1 MALEA
6 FERIIPSSTYGPT
19 EETAE
24 WRIRHS
30 KGIYSLCKDIDEVTH
45 TELRRLGIHWRH
57 QQHGRMKNTKE
68 DLRK

>member
-6 FERIIPSSTYGPT
+6 YERIILSSTYGPT

-24 WRIRHS
+24 WRISHS
-30 KGIYSLCKDIDEVTH
+30 KGIYSLRKEVTH
-45 TELRRLGIHWRH
+45 TALRRLGIRWRH
-57 QQHGRMKNTKE
+57 QQNGWMKNTKD